1 MINKILNKILNKM
14 LNKILKKLRGRDIG
28 KYIILICFGA
38 FAIFSIYKV
47 FDISKQKSAKPEY
60 GVVVGRNDA
69 MTSGKYPKQQF
80 IIAFKFDNPEYG
92 TQDINVTFSTWN
104 SFKVGDR
111 SKFTPDIKYTD
122 SENAWM
128 LCGVSCMFILA
139 CFILFCILA
148 LLVKLWRF

>member
-1 MINKILNKILNKM
+1 M

-60 GVVVGRNDA
+60 GVVVGKNDA
-69 MTSGKYPKQQF
+69 MTSGKYPKQKF

-104 SFKVGDR
+104 SLKTGDR
-111 SKFTPDIKYTD
+111 TKFTPKIEYTS

-128 LCGVSCMFILA
+128 ICGASWLLILSCVIVLGVVIL
-139 CFILFCILA
+139 IN
-148 LLVKLWRF
+148 KLWNF